1 VQYRSHT
8 PVPDQNPGGLMTS
21 ASTPAKSRTGLILAL
36 LSATYFMVILD
47 AAIVRLA
54 IPPIQRDL
62 HLSAGAET
70 WVANGYMLTFGSLLL
85 LGGRLADVFGR
96 KRMLLAG
103 VGLFTVS
110 SFAVGLAG
118 SSAVIIGARA
128 AQGLG
133 AAMMTP
139 TALSILMRTFPE
151 GAERNKAMGVWS
163 AMGGM
168 GATAAWLIGGPLV
181 DGPGWQ
187 WVFWINIPIGAAL
200 FAAAARLVPE
210 SRDLGAPRSFDIA
223 GAGTVTASLAVLIYD
238 LVDAPSHGWGS
249 TRTIVLFAASVLLFA
264 AFVVI
269 ERNAKHPLIPRRL
282 AASRTVWAANIGLGG
297 VMASIYGMVFIL
309 ALYGENVL
317 HWSASH
323 LGFAGT
329 VLPFSAA
336 VGAGIGQTVVTKRGP
351 RDVAI
356 FAALGLIGG
365 FVLLSGVGIQS
376 DYLGRL
382 LPAFALFGLALGA
395 GATAFSIATLSG
407 VHPNDAGLASGLNN
421 TFESI
426 CGALGTAVLASI
438 ALTRTNDLVNAGTTP
453 LHALDSGFQ
462 LGFGLAIAFPVL
474 SLVAALALGRVGR
487 PALGKVPT
495 PEPALD

>member
-1 VQYRSHT
+1 MMS
-8 PVPDQNPGGLMTS
+8 LS
-21 ASTPAKSRTGLILAL
+21 APAKSRTGLVLAL

-181 DGPGWQ
+181 DGLGWQ

-200 FAAAARLVPE
+200 FAAAGRLVPE
-210 SRDLGAPRSFDIA
+210 SRDLDAPRSFDIA
-223 GAGTVTASLAVLIYD
+223 GAGAVTASLAVLIYD

-351 RDVAI
+351 RDVTI

-438 ALTRTNDLVNAGTTP
+438 ALTRTNDLVHAGTTP

>member
-1 VQYRSHT
+1 
-8 PVPDQNPGGLMTS
+8 MTS
-21 ASTPAKSRTGLILAL
+21 PSTHAKSRTGLMLAL

-96 KRMLLAG
+96 RRMLLAG
-103 VGLFTVS
+103 VGLFTLS

-168 GATAAWLIGGPLV
+168 GATAAWLIAGPLV

-187 WVFWINIPIGAAL
+187 WVFWINIPIGIAL
-200 FAAAARLVPE
+200 FAAASRLVPE
-210 SRDLGAPRSFDIA
+210 SRDLDAPRSFDLA
-223 GAGTVTASLAVLIYD
+223 GAGTITASLAVLIYD
-238 LVDAPSHGWGS
+238 LVEAPSRGWGS
-249 TRTIVLFAASVLLFA
+249 TRTVVLVAVAVLLFA

-282 AASRTVWAANIGLGG
+282 VASRTVWAANIGLGG
-297 VMASIYGMVFIL
+297 VMGSIYGMVFIL

-336 VGAGIGQTVVTKRGP
+336 IGAGIGQTVVTKRGP
-351 RDVAI
+351 REVTI

-365 FVLLSGVGIQS
+365 FVLLSGVGIHG
-376 DYLGRL
+376 DYVGRL

-395 GATAFSIATLSG
+395 GATSFSIATLSG

-421 TFESI
+421 TFEAI
-426 CGALGTAVLASI
+426 FGALGTAVLASI
-438 ALTRTNDLVNAGTTP
+438 ALTRTGDLVHAGNAP
-453 LHALDSGFQ
+453 LNALDSGFQ

-474 SLVAALALGRVGR
+474 SLLAALALGRVSR
-487 PALGKVPT
+487 PALSTVPT

>member
-1 VQYRSHT
+1 
-8 PVPDQNPGGLMTS
+8 
-21 ASTPAKSRTGLILAL
+21 
-36 LSATYFMVILD
+36 
-47 AAIVRLA
+47 
-54 IPPIQRDL
+54 
-62 HLSAGAET
+62 
-70 WVANGYMLTFGSLLL
+70 
-85 LGGRLADVFGR
+85 
-96 KRMLLAG
+96 
-103 VGLFTVS
+103 
-110 SFAVGLAG
+110 
-118 SSAVIIGARA
+118 
-128 AQGLG
+128 
-133 AAMMTP
+133 
-139 TALSILMRTFPE
+139 
-151 GAERNKAMGVWS
+151 
-163 AMGGM
+163 
-168 GATAAWLIGGPLV
+168 
-181 DGPGWQ
+181 
-187 WVFWINIPIGAAL
+187 L

-210 SRDLGAPRSFDIA
+210 SRDLDAPRSFDIA
-223 GAGTVTASLAVLIYD
+223 GAGAITASLAVLIYD
-238 LVDAPSHGWGS
+238 VVDAPSHGWGS

-351 RDVAI
+351 RDVTI

-438 ALTRTNDLVNAGTTP
+438 ALTRTNDLVHAGTTP

-462 LGFGLAIAFPVL
+462 LGFGVAIAFPVL

-487 PALGKVPT
+487 PARGKVPT

>member
-1 VQYRSHT
+1 
-8 PVPDQNPGGLMTS
+8 MTS
-21 ASTPAKSRTGLILAL
+21 ASTPVKSRAGLILAL
-36 LSATYFMVILD
+36 LSVTYFMVILD

-62 HLSAGAET
+62 NLSASAET

-96 KRMLLAG
+96 RRMLLAG
-103 VGLFTVS
+103 VGLFTLS

-151 GAERNKAMGVWS
+151 GAERNKAMGVWT

-187 WVFWINIPIGAAL
+187 WVFWINIPIGVAL
-200 FAAAARLVPE
+200 FAAASRLVPE
-210 SRDLGAPRSFDIA
+210 SRDLDAPRSFDV
-223 GAGTVTASLAVLIYD
+223 AGTAAVTASLAVLIYD
-238 LVDAPSHGWGS
+238 LVDAPSRGWGS
-249 TRTIVLFAASVLLFA
+249 TRTIGLFAVAVALFV

-269 ERNAKHPLIPRRL
+269 ERNAKHPLIPRRI

-317 HWSASH
+317 HWSVSH

-336 VGAGIGQTVVTKRGP
+336 IGAGIGQTVVTKRGP
-351 RDVAI
+351 REVTI
-356 FAALGLIGG
+356 VAALGLVGG
-365 FVLLSGVGIQS
+365 FVLLSGVGIHS

-395 GATAFSIATLSG
+395 GAAAFSIATLSG

-421 TFESI
+421 TFEAI
-426 CGALGTAVLASI
+426 FGAVGTAVLASI
-438 ALTRTNDLVNAGTTP
+438 ALTRTNDLVHGGSTP
-453 LHALDSGFQ
+453 LHALDGGFQ

-474 SLVAALALGRVGR
+474 SLLAALTLGRVGR
-487 PALGKVPT
+487 PAVAAVPT

>member
-1 VQYRSHT
+1 
-8 PVPDQNPGGLMTS
+8 MTS
-21 ASTPAKSRTGLILAL
+21 LSTPAKSRTGLVLAL

-54 IPPIQRDL
+54 IPPIQHDL
-62 HLSAGAET
+62 HLSASAET
-70 WVANGYMLTFGSLLL
+70 WVANAYMLTFGSLLL

-103 VGLFTVS
+103 IGLFTLS

-151 GAERNKAMGVWS
+151 GAERNKAMGVWT

-187 WVFWINIPIGAAL
+187 WVFWINIPIGVAL
-200 FAAAARLVPE
+200 FAAAYRLVPE
-210 SRDLGAPRSFDIA
+210 SRDLDAPRSFDIA

-238 LVDAPSHGWGS
+238 LVEAPSHGWGS
-249 TRTIVLFAASVLLFA
+249 TRTVVLFAASVLLFV

-269 ERNAKHPLIPRRL
+269 ERRAKHPLIPRRL
-282 AASRTVWAANIGLGG
+282 AASKTVWAANIGLGG

-309 ALYGENVL
+309 ALYGETVL

-336 VGAGIGQTVVTKRGP
+336 VGAGVGQTVVTRRGP
-351 RDVAI
+351 REVTI

-365 FVLLSGVGIQS
+365 FVLLSGVGIHG

-382 LPAFALFGLALGA
+382 FPAFALFGLALGA

-426 CGALGTAVLASI
+426 FGALGTAVLASI
-438 ALTRTNDLVNAGTTP
+438 ALTRTNDLVHAGSAP
-453 LHALDSGFQ
+453 LRALDSGFQ

-474 SLVAALALGRVGR
+474 SLFAALALSRVRR
-487 PALGKVPT
+487 PALGTVPT

>member
-1 VQYRSHT
+1 
-8 PVPDQNPGGLMTS
+8 MTS
-21 ASTPAKSRTGLILAL
+21 LPTPAKSRTGLILAL

-62 HLSAGAET
+62 HLSASAET

-103 VGLFTVS
+103 VSLFTLS

-128 AQGLG
+128 VQGLG

-168 GATAAWLIGGPLV
+168 GATAAWLIGGPLA

-187 WVFWINIPIGAAL
+187 WVFWINIPIGVCL
-200 FAAAARLVPE
+200 FAASARLVPE
-210 SRDLGAPRSFDIA
+210 SRDLDAPRQFDVA
-223 GAGTVTASLAVLIYD
+223 GAAAITAALAVLVYN
-238 LVDAPSHGWGS
+238 LVDAPSQGWGS
-249 TRTIVLFAASVLLFA
+249 TRTILMFAVSALLFT

-269 ERNAKHPLIPRRL
+269 ERSAQNPLIPRRI
-282 AASRTVWAANIGLGG
+282 AASKTLLAANIGLGG
-297 VMASIYGMVFIL
+297 AMASIYGMVFIL
-309 ALYGENVL
+309 ALYGEQVL
-317 HWSASH
+317 HWSALR
-323 LGFAGT
+323 LGLAGT

-351 RDVAI
+351 RVVTIMAM
-356 FAALGLIGG
+356 LGLAGG
-365 FVLLSGVGIQS
+365 FVLLSGVGVHSQ
-376 DYLGRL
+376 YLGRL
-382 LPAFALFGLALGA
+382 LPAFVMFGLALGA
-395 GATAFSIATLSG
+395 GATAFSITTLAG

-426 CGALGTAVLASI
+426 FGALGTAVLASI
-438 ALTRTNDLVNAGTTP
+438 ALTRTNDLLHGGDGP
-453 LHALDSGFQ
+453 QHALNGGFR
-462 LGFGLAIAFPVL
+462 LAFALAIAFP
-474 SLVAALALGRVGR
+474 ALGLLASLTLGR
-487 PALGKVPT
+487 ARASTVT
-495 PEPALD
+495 STASPEPALD